1 MREKLLA
8 LYESGFLIAQAMRL
22 TQDTDKAND
31 LVQDTFIK
39 VIDNQDKYSQGKS
52 SLECYVTVVMR
63 NIYLNE
69 IRHQKIKTRN
79 LEVYAEKYEMTSRD
93 ITDYVYCQQLI
104 SRSQHKNIL
113 KLLAVGYRIKEI
125 AEMLGI
131 NPNTTFSKVRYMK
144 LDLAKFKD

>member
-1 MREKLLA
+1 MVNEILK
-8 LYESGFLIAQAMRL
+8 LYENGFLIAQAMRL

-39 VIDNQDKYSQGKS
+39 VLDNQDKYSPGS
-52 SLECYVTVVMR
+52 FESYVTVVMR

-93 ITDYVYCQQLI
+93 IIDYVYCQQLI
-104 SRSQHKNIL
+104 SKSQHKNIL